1 MYKQALLFTND
12 PEKAIPMKKR
22 ISIWTS
28 LLKMDSIL
36 LEYEPL
42 KEKILSDKS
51 FILNVDEVINL
62 DVQRSLVNIKSID
75 PTVLSNIL
83 KTYAFFNPEIEY
95 CQGMNFL
102 AGFLFLVYREEE
114 TAFKA
119 FLGLI
124 DRFRMEKLFS

>member
-1 MYKQALLFTND
+1 
-12 PEKAIPMKKR
+12 
-22 ISIWTS
+22 
-28 LLKMDSIL
+28 MDSIL

-102 AGFLFLVYREEE
+102 QASCSLS
-114 TAFKA
+114 
-119 FLGLI
+119 I
-124 DRFRMEKLFS
+124 EKKKQHLKHF